1 MADAANGYEFVTR
14 WEVEATP
21 DEVFSILEEPTALP
35 RWWPSVYL
43 EVTEVDPGGADGVG
57 RVTSFFTKGWLPYT
71 LRWSA
76 RLIRAQRPTLIELE
90 AFGDLEGHGVWTLE
104 ARGSACL
111 VTYRWT
117 VRAQK
122 ALLKTMSFALKP
134 FFATNHEWA
143 MARGLESLKLELL
156 RRRAETAEQR
166 ALIAEPP
173 GPTPHTAMPLLLGT
187 VGVVSAVAG
196 AAALWRRRPR
206 DF

>member
-1 MADAANGYEFVTR
+1 MGDAANSYEFVTR

-43 EVTEVDPGGADGVG
+43 DVTEVEVGGADGVG

-76 RLIRAQRPTLIELE
+76 RLSRAQRPTLIELD

-117 VRAQK
+117 VRAQR

-134 FFATNHEWA
+134 LFAANHEWA
-143 MARGLESLKLELL
+143 MARGLDSLKLELL

-173 GPTPHTAMPLLLGT
+173 GPTPRSAMPLMLGT
-187 VGVVSAVAG
+187 LGVVSAVAG
-196 AAALWRRRPR
+196 AAVLWRRRPQ

>member
-1 MADAANGYEFVTR
+1 MVDTANSYELVTR

-43 EVTEVDPGGADGVG
+43 EVTEVEAGGADGVG
-57 RVTSFFTKGWLPYT
+57 RVTNFFTKGWLPYT

-76 RLIRAQRPTLIELE
+76 RLSRAQRPTLIELD

-104 ARGSACL
+104 ARGSSCL

-117 VRAQK
+117 VRAQ
-122 ALLKTMSFALKP
+122 AGLLKTMSFGLKP
-134 FFATNHEWA
+134 LFAANHEWA

-173 GPTPHTAMPLLLGT
+173 RPTPRSAMPLLLGT
-187 VGVVSAVAG
+187 LGVVSAVAG
-196 AAALWRRRPR
+196 AAVLWRRRPQ